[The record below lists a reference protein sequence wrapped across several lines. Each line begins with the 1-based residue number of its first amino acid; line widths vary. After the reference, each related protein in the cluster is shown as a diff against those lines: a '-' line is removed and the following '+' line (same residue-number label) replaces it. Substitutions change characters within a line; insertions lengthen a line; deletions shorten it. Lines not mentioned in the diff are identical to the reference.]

1 MAYRVKIAA
10 PAERDLERAVA
21 YIAEVLAAPSAAV
34 SLLDEYERVLDLLA
48 GNERWS
54 FDEGFCQRL
63 SVVLFHRAH
72 LASGVN
78 RLLLHGR
85 DLIYLTSP

>member
-34 SLLDEYERVLDLLA
+34 SLLDEYERVLDLFPA
-48 GNERWS
+48 T
-54 FDEGFCQRL
+54 
-63 SVVLFHRAH
+63 RACS
-72 LASGVN
+72 AS
-78 RLLLHGR
+78 
-85 DLIYLTSP
+85 TST